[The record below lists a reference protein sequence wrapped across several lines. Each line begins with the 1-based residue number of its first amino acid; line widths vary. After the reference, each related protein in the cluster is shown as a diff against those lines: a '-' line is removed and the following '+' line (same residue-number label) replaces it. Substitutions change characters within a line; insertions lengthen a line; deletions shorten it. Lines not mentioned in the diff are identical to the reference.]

1 MAGAAATTSSS
12 TASSVDELRHLV
24 GPTALAAERT
34 LPLIE
39 PLGSLFPH
47 GALGRGVTVAISG
60 TGATSLA
67 LALAAG
73 PSTDGSWVGFVGW
86 SAVGW
91 GAAAGYGIDLS
102 RTVVVPDVPTGD
114 WSTVSA
120 ALLDAIDV
128 VVVAPTHPVDLRIA
142 RRLVARARE
151 RGSVLLVVAS
161 RYGWPESPDLA
172 LTIDRVEWSGLG
184 RGHGHLR
191 SRRVSVGVLGR
202 RAAALGR
209 SLEVW
214 LPTSTG
220 ELAPVAD
227 ATDTERRLRAV

>member
-1 MAGAAATTSSS
+1 MAGAVATTSSS

-24 GPTALAAERT
+24 GPTALATERT

-39 PLGSLFPH
+39 PLDSLFPQ
-47 GALGRGVTVAISG
+47 GALGRGATVAIAG
-60 TGATSLA
+60 AGATSLA

-73 PSTDGSWVGFVGW
+73 PSGGGSWVGFVGW
-86 SAVGW
+86 STVGW

-114 WSTVSA
+114 WSAVSA

-128 VVVAPTHPVDLRIA
+128 VMVAPTHPVDLRVA

-151 RGSVLLVVAS
+151 RGSVLVVVAS
-161 RYGWPESPDLA
+161 RFGWPESPDVA
-172 LTIDRVEWSGLG
+172 LTVDRAEWMGLG

-191 SRRVSVGVLGR
+191 ARRVTVGVVGR

-214 LPTSTG
+214 LPAATG
-220 ELAPVAD
+220 ELAQVETGSD
-227 ATDTERRLRAV
+227 AERRLRAV